1 MGRNAGKVLKHKEKD
16 HIHDCESC
24 NKYYVGD
31 STFAAHNSL
40 VHSVDLLTDIEF
52 ENLASSDICDIKY
65 GPETLR
71 KTDLLERIC
80 VKEQKEK
87 EEARRRRR
95 EKLEKEKL
103 DKKE

>member
-1 MGRNAGKVLKHKEKD
+1 MVMADPSDLGHGKKIIFMTVK
-16 HIHDCESC
+16 SC

-40 VHSVDLLTDIEF
+40 VHSVDLLKD
-52 ENLASSDICDIKY
+52 ENLTSSDICDIKY
-65 GPETLR
+65 GPETLI

-103 DKKE
+103 DKNE